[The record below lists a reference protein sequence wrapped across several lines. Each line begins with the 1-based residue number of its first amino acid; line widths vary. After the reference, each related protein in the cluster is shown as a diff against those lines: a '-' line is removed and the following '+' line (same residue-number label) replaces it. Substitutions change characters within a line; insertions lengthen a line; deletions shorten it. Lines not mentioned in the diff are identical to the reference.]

1 VEVEDPGILLD
12 IDNQDDYDRLKL
24 RIREQHPPRIHE

>member
-1 VEVEDPGILLD
+1 VEVEDQGILLD

-24 RIREQHPPRIHE
+24 TLTEQHLPRIDE